1 MNLKLNNQKRPA
13 GFALVLVMVLCAIS
27 ILILVSEMNRTS
39 TVAIQNFRTAKFAM
53 LNNAAEAATEKVFAK
68 MAWDFQANGPGYVT
82 NQLVAGAY
90 NMVPTST
97 DNAYWA
103 NVQFSNPQSGA
114 ANSIYVGF
122 LTNYNGPM
130 PTQYTN
136 QYATVSPV
144 YRITANATMTGT
156 QFPDVVGTAQEDV
169 MLALVPITT
178 YAIFYNGELEFSD
191 CATMLVK
198 GRVHSNADICVGAS
212 SGATLTFDGAVTCGT
227 SLSAPARGG
236 ISIWTPNTASTWL
249 TTFNA
254 GYSTSNTTVN
264 LAITMTNTHSIID
277 IPSAGEDA
285 MSSQGQVRLYN
296 QAQVILLV
304 SNSVTAG
311 NPPTVK
317 MILQTGFNG
326 NLPGNDSAKVQQT
339 IFNAT
344 PALLATNA
352 PYQMPF
358 LSLTNSFTDQ
368 RQSTTTPQLVTQIDV
383 AQYSQWLATNTVATG
398 KFTNGAYPTILYV
411 ADRRTSGSAQAVVR
425 LVNGTGLPY
434 NHGLGFT
441 VATLNPLYV
450 KGNYNLTNQASGGT
464 ATGLGATTNGAS
476 LPAALLSDALTIL
489 SPSWQD
495 SQSAGLYTSRNASSM
510 TLNAAIVTGN
520 IPSTG
525 TTATTFSGGVH
536 NLTRFLETWSGDTLT
551 LNTSIV
557 CLFSS
562 QIATAQF
569 QMPGAYYDPPT
580 RNWGFDQTYYSPN
593 KQPPGVPCA
602 LVPIRFNWQQPPPGS
617 VTSN

>member
-1 MNLKLNNQKRPA
+1 MNIQLNNPRRSA
-13 GFALVLVMVLCAIS
+13 GFALLLVMVLCACS

-39 TVAIQNFRTAKFAM
+39 TVAIQNFRTAKLTA
-53 LNNAAEAATEKVFAK
+53 LNNAAEAATEKVFAQI
-68 MAWDFQANGPGYVT
+68 AWDFQANGPGYVT
-82 NQLVAGAY
+82 NQLAAGAY

-103 NVQFSNPQSGA
+103 NVLFSNPQSGA
-114 ANSIYVGF
+114 AGSIYVGF

-144 YRITANATMTGT
+144 YRVAVNATIPGT

-191 CATMLVK
+191 CATMLVN
-198 GRVHSNADICVGAS
+198 GRVHSNADICVGAG
-212 SGATLTFDGAVTCGT
+212 SGATLTFNGPVTSGT
-227 SLSAPARGG
+227 SLSAPQRGG
-236 ISIWTPNTASTWL
+236 VGPWTSPWA

-277 IPSAGEDA
+277 IPPNGEA
-285 MSSQGQVRLYN
+285 VMSSQGQVRLYN
-296 QAQVILLV
+296 QAQVILLI

-311 NPPTVK
+311 NPPTVN
-317 MILQTGFNG
+317 MILQTAYNG
-326 NLPGNDSAKVQQT
+326 GLPGNDSAKIQQT

-344 PALLATNA
+344 PAMLLTNA

-358 LSLTNSFTDQ
+358 LSLTTSFTDQ

-383 AQYSQWLATNTVATG
+383 AQYSQWVATNNVVTN
-398 KFTNGAYPTILYV
+398 KFTGGAYPTILYV
-411 ADRRTSGSAQAVVR
+411 ADRRTSGSAQPVVR

-441 VATLNPLYV
+441 VATVNPLYV
-450 KGNYNLTNQASGGT
+450 QGNYNLTNQASSGA

-476 LPAALLSDALTIL
+476 LPAALLSDSLTIL
-489 SPSWQD
+489 SPSWLD
-495 SQSAGLYTSRNASSM
+495 SLSSSAYTLRLASSM

-520 IPSTG
+520 MPSTG
-525 TTATTFSGGVH
+525 TSATTFSGGVH
-536 NLTRFLETWSGDTLT
+536 NLTRFLENWSLTTLT

-562 QIATAQF
+562 QIATNQF